1 MRKLLKS
8 VVYRGNYIWLWKCSK
23 LKIVRGWKSI
33 RGRSV
38 ICVYLVLIFF
48 WALLMGTCGVGF
60 CARRTSVCPNR
71 VILRHMHN
79 CTVGFGWRTFGF
91 SCY

>member
-33 RGRSV
+33 RGQSV
-38 ICVYLVLIFF
+38 IYVYLVLIFS
-48 WALLMGTCGVGF
+48 WALLMGTWS
-60 CARRTSVCPNR
+60 R
-71 VILRHMHN
+71 ILRKTDLSLPQQSH
-79 CTVGFGWRTFGF
+79 
-91 SCY
+91 S